1 MKLKQRLGMNPKWT
15 HHCEDCKYLGS
26 MHLRDDT
33 ADWYECGESV
43 LARLSG
49 EGSDYWSMPTG
60 MVTNDAYLI
69 SRERD
74 GTYDGYGYT
83 SMIVLARFMLSRKEQ
98 TNDD

>member
-1 MKLKQRLGMNPKWT
+1 MKLKQRWGMNPKWT
-15 HHCEDCKYLGS
+15 HHCEECKYLGS
-26 MHLRDDT
+26 MHLHDDNT

-69 SRERD
+69 SRMNVPSQCL
-74 GTYDGYGYT
+74 GYT
-83 SMIVLARFMLSRKEQ
+83 HMIVLARFMLSRKEK
-98 TNDD
+98 TNE